1 VGGVESF
8 KRLGAH
14 SINGARWVVVRT
26 GRSDAGVILT
36 VEDSG
41 YGIAERNLDR
51 VFEPF
56 FTTKREGLGIF
67 SSHHKTSARRSHRGS
82 TPVLLDEVTDPTLG
96 HNGHQRKVWHERSG
110 WHVTKRYGIAV
121 SGRKD
126 FLRSIAP

>member
-1 VGGVESF
+1 MGGVESP

-56 FTTKREGLGIF
+56 FTTKREGLGMGLSI
-67 SSHHKTSARRSHRGS
+67 S
-82 TPVLLDEVTDPTLG
+82 
-96 HNGHQRKVWHERSG
+96 
-110 WHVTKRYGIAV
+110 
-121 SGRKD
+121 
-126 FLRSIAP
+126 RSIVQAHGGKLWAENSTGGGALFRFVLPAAQQTAAAAR